1 MMGWDDSRF
10 SVRDWGGTTTHTP
23 QPVVVVSAKELTPKR
38 KKFHV
43 KEWRP

>member
-10 SVRDWGGTTTHTP
+10 SVRDWDGTTAHMP
-23 QPVVVVSAKELTPKR
+23 QPVAVVPAKALTPK
-38 KKFHV
+38 KEKFHV